1 MKTLMAIL
9 LTAALLPAASF
20 AQGRGHAYGHLKHEE
35 RFEGARPGP
44 AVRVYTY
51 SRPQYYV
58 APAPRVYYY
67 RPRPSISFSF
77 PFGGYSTYQP
87 YGTYYYPN
95 GYLAARPYR
104 VIRSRGVQEE
114 HGRRFAHGRRER

>member
-9 LTAALLPAASF
+9 LMVALLPAASF
-20 AQGRGHAYGHLKHEE
+20 AQGRGHAYGHMKQQE
-35 RFEGARPGP
+35 RFEGARP
-44 AVRVYTY
+44 AVRVYTTPVY
-51 SRPQYYV
+51 T
-58 APAPRVYYY
+58 APRVYYY

-95 GYLAARPYR
+95 GYLATRRIRERR
-104 VIRSRGVQEE
+104 VHIERE
-114 HGRRFAHGRRER
+114 HRFAHERRER